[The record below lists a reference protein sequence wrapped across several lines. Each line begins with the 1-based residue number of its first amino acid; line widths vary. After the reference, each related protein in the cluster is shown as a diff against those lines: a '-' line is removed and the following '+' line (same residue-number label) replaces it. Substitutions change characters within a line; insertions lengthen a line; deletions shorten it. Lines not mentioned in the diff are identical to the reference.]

1 MSTAGDL
8 EREQAHLDVAY
19 RALAA
24 MRSRTEAAVG
34 IAAADAAAGEVDAH
48 ATQAHLQRRLRE
60 LEVDVPGL
68 AFGRIVDDGAGAG
81 GTPGDAGH
89 RIGRRHVETPAGD
102 TLVVDWR
109 APAATPF
116 YRATAVDPQGLRL
129 RRRFATEGAR
139 IEALFDEDFTDP
151 DSIEGAHGG
160 VPDPLLAE
168 LERARTGE
176 MRDIVATIAAEQDVV
191 IRSPIERCL
200 VVQGGPGT
208 GKTAV
213 GLHRAA
219 FLLYEHRQALTEAG
233 VLVLGPNPTFLRYIS
248 AVLPSL
254 GEGSVRQ
261 ATLAGLVGVGSG
273 AAVDEPERARL
284 LGDARTAAL
293 AARALATSLQ
303 PPTDDVRIATAWG
316 PVTLAADALAA
327 AQVELLARGV
337 SHDTGRIAMRQRLVR
352 MIRIGVEGRR
362 GEGEGLLG
370 DGTLEA
376 DLRQRPELARTV
388 AALWPSISGPALARR
403 LLTNRRALE
412 AAADGVFDAAEQRVV
427 VRKGA
432 RKLGDET
439 WTAAEAVLVDECRA
453 LVEGVSRTYGHVVVD
468 EAQDLTAMGYRA
480 IGRRCPSGSLTI
492 LGDLAQATAPGA
504 QTDWLD
510 VLRHLGDPADADLAE
525 LALGYRVPASVL
537 DWANRLL
544 PEAAP
549 GVRPAASVRTG
560 GRAPSVV
567 PVDDVVAGARR
578 AAAAMS
584 FGSVGVVDPTGLVG
598 PIDGVQV
605 VSPFEAKGLEFDGVV
620 VVEPAA
626 IVGLG
631 ADRRAGLRLL
641 YIALTRAVQELAVVH
656 REPLPPPLQ
665 R

>member
-1 MSTAGDL
+1 MGADADL
-8 EREQAHLDVAY
+8 IDEQAHLDEAY

-24 MRSRTEAAVG
+24 MRSRTERAVG
-34 IAAADAAAGEVDAH
+34 IAAADAASGEVDAY

-68 AFGRIVDDGAGAG
+68 AFGRIVDDGLAV
-81 GTPGDAGH
+81 DDGH
-89 RIGRRHVETPAGD
+89 RIGRRNVETAEGD

-116 YRATAVDPQGLRL
+116 YRATAADPQGLRL

-139 IEALFDEDFTDP
+139 IEALFDEDFSDP
-151 DSIEGAHGG
+151 DSIEAAHGG

-219 FLLYEHRQALTEAG
+219 FLLYEHRQALTESG
-233 VLVLGPNPTFLRYIS
+233 VLVVGPNPTFLRYIS

-261 ATLAGLVGVGSG
+261 ATLAGLVGVGSD
-273 AAVDEPERARL
+273 AVVDGPERATI
-284 LGDARTAAL
+284 LGDARMAAVAAQAL
-293 AARALATSLQ
+293 AISLR
-303 PPTDDVRIATAWG
+303 PPADDVRIATAWG
-316 PVTLAADALAA
+316 PVTLAADELAA
-327 AQVELLARGV
+327 AQAEIVARGV
-337 SHDTGRIAMRQRLVR
+337 GHDTGRIAMRQRLVR
-352 MIRIGVEGRR
+352 MVRMGVEARR

-376 DLRQRPELARTV
+376 DLRQRPELAKAV
-388 AALWPSISGPALARR
+388 AALWPAVTGPALARK
-403 LLTNRRALE
+403 LLTSRKALAE
-412 AAADGVFDAAEQRVV
+412 AADGLLTDAEQRVV
-427 VRKGA
+427 VRKAA

-439 WTAAEAVLVDECRA
+439 WTAAEAVLVDECRGR
-453 LVEGVSRTYGHVVVD
+453 VEGVARTYGHVVVD

-504 QTDWLD
+504 QTDWLE
-510 VLRHLGDPADADLAE
+510 VLAHLGDPPDAGLAE
-525 LALGYRVPASVL
+525 LGLGYRVPASVL
-537 DWANRLL
+537 DWANLLL

-549 GVRPAASVRTG
+549 GVRAASSVRTG
-560 GRAPSVV
+560 GRPPVV
-567 PVDDVVAGARR
+567 TEVDDLVAGVLSAVE
-578 AAAAMS
+578 ALPY
-584 FGSVGVVDPTGLVG
+584 GSIGVVDPTGLVSPMVG
-598 PIDGVQV
+598 AQM
-605 VSPFEAKGLEFDGVV
+605 VSPAEAKGLEFDGVV
-620 VVEPAA
+620 VVEPQA
-626 IVGLG
+626 IVD
-631 ADRRAGLRLL
+631 AAPTREAGLRLL
-641 YIALTRAVQELAVVH
+641 YIALTRAVQELVVVH
-656 REPLPPPLQ
+656 RLPLPTALQ